1 MESAVENH
9 SNKTILCDKENVTLV
24 KHDEHK
30 YTISLDS
37 VNNNINF
44 RNIINFNLYTIMGTV
59 NSKHI
64 KSAEMIEQISDNEA
78 TFLFLF
84 NALGADFGIPKKY
97 MYLKTT
103 STILSDNIIQYTS
116 KSIEKDA
123 IIKNKVKRYEEITC
137 IDSTLTIKLH
147 SNSNIHLDYYFNID
161 IHEDLPIFA
170 RNLIGFIMKKIFLN
184 LKSFIEIIKK

>member
-1 MESAVENH
+1 MEIAINQ
-9 SNKTILCDKENVTLV
+9 SNKTILCDKENITLA
-24 KHDEHK
+24 KHDDNR

-44 RNIINFNLYTIMGTV
+44 RNIINFNLYSIMGTV
-59 NSKHI
+59 NKKHI

-103 STILSDNIIQYTS
+103 SNILSDNVIQYTS
-116 KSIEKDA
+116 SSIKKDDLIKS
-123 IIKNKVKRYEEITC
+123 KVKRYEEITC
-137 IDSTLTIKLH
+137 NISTLTITLND
-147 SNSNIHLDYYFNID
+147 NSNIHLEYYFDIN
-161 IHEDLPIFA
+161 IHEDLPLFA
-170 RNLIGFIMKKIFLN
+170 KNLIGFIMKKIFIN
-184 LKSFIEIIKK
+184 LKLFIENIK

>member
-1 MESAVENH
+1 MESALHNH
-9 SNKTILCDKENVTLV
+9 SNTSVLCDKEDITLV
-24 KHDEHK
+24 KHAENK
-30 YTISLDS
+30 YTLSLNS
-37 VNNNINF
+37 VNKNVNF

-64 KSAEMIEQISDNEA
+64 KSAEMIQQISENEA

-103 STILSDNIIQYTS
+103 SKILSDNVIQYTS
-116 KSIEKDA
+116 NSID
-123 IIKNKVKRYEEITC
+123 IDDTIKHKIKRYEKITC
-137 IDSTLTIKLH
+137 VESTLTITLH
-147 SNSNIHLDYYFNID
+147 TTSNIHIDYYFNID
-161 IHEDLPIFA
+161 IHEDLPMFA

-184 LKSFIEIIKK
+184 LKSFIENIK

>member
-1 MESAVENH
+1 MESAVYNN
-9 SNKTILCDKENVTLV
+9 SNTTVLCDKENITLV
-24 KHDEHK
+24 KHDENK

-37 VNNNINF
+37 VNKNINF
-44 RNIINFNLYTIMGTV
+44 RNIINFKLYTIMGTV

-64 KSAEMIEQISDNEA
+64 KSAEMIQQISDNEA

-103 STILSDNIIQYTS
+103 SNILSDNVIQYTS
-116 KSIEKDA
+116 KSIDVDNNVKSK
-123 IIKNKVKRYEEITC
+123 IKRYEKITC
-137 IDSTLTIKLH
+137 VESTLTITLH
-147 SNSNIHLDYYFNID
+147 SNTNIHIDYYFNID
-161 IHEDLPIFA
+161 VHEELPMFA

-184 LKSFIEIIKK
+184 LKSFIENIKL

>member
-1 MESAVENH
+1 MERAVNNQ
-9 SNKTILCDKENVTLV
+9 SNIILCNKEDITLV
-24 KHDEHK
+24 KHDDNK

-103 STILSDNIIQYTS
+103 SNILSDNVIQYTS
-116 KSIEKDA
+116 KSIIKDSTV
-123 IIKNKVKRYEEITC
+123 KGKVKRYEEITC
-137 IDSTLTIKLH
+137 NSSTLTITLH
-147 SNSNIHLDYYFNID
+147 NNSNIHLEYYFDID
-161 IHEDLPIFA
+161 IHEDLPVFA

-184 LKSFIEIIKK
+184 LKSFIENIK

>member
-1 MESAVENH
+1 MESTINQ
-9 SNKTILCDKENVTLV
+9 SNKTILCDKENITLA
-24 KHDEHK
+24 KHDDNR

-44 RNIINFNLYTIMGTV
+44 RNIINFNLYSIMGTV
-59 NSKHI
+59 NKKHI

-103 STILSDNIIQYTS
+103 SNILSDNVIQYTS
-116 KSIEKDA
+116 SSIKKDNLVKS
-123 IIKNKVKRYEEITC
+123 KVKRYEEITC
-137 IDSTLTIKLH
+137 NISTLTITLNNK
-147 SNSNIHLDYYFNID
+147 SNIHLEYYFDID
-161 IHEDLPIFA
+161 IHEDLPLFA
-170 RNLIGFIMKKIFLN
+170 KNLIGFIMKKIFIN
-184 LKSFIEIIKK
+184 LKSFIENIK